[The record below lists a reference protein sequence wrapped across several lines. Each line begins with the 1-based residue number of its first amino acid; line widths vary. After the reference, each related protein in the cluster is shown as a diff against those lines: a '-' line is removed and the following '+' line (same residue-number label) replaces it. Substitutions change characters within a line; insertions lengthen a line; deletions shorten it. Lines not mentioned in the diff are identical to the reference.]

1 MLALGVDRAFHRQGE
16 DVLVEDVALAVGELL
31 EARERGVDVGLGLE
45 LDAELLQA
53 LLEGV
58 AARELAEDDLVGRP
72 ADVLGA
78 HDLVGV
84 ARLQH
89 AVLVDA
95 RRVRER
101 VGADDRLV
109 RLDDE
114 AGRLRDQARRRDDLR
129 RVDADV
135 EAEVVACASSP
146 P

>member
-1 MLALGVDRAFHRQGE
+1 MLVVGGDRAFHREGE

-31 EARERGVDVGLGLE
+31 EAGERGVDVGLGLE
-45 LDAELLQA
+45 LDAELLQP

-58 AARELAEDDLVGRP
+58 APRELAEDDLVGRP

-95 RRVRER
+95 GGVREG
-101 VGADDRLV
+101 VGADHRLV

-114 AGRLRDQARRRDDLR
+114 ARRLRDQARRRDDLR
-129 RVDADV
+129 RVDAEL